1 MRRVPPRPLGRKRL
15 PRGSGCLGSASRRG
29 MGTLNT
35 VNTHPSALPLGLEE
49 MTEATCPH
57 FILKPPSQGCQL
69 PLQAPGPPFPLLSG
83 NSSWKQVDRR
93 DFISAEGIGSRSAT
107 SRPQR
112 AQGAHR
118 SFSDLFVCGSEP

>member
-57 FILKPPSQGCQL
+57 FILKPPLRVASCL
-69 PLQAPGPPFPLLSG
+69 C
-83 NSSWKQVDRR
+83 
-93 DFISAEGIGSRSAT
+93 
-107 SRPQR
+107 RPQ
-112 AQGAHR
+112 ALP
-118 SFSDLFVCGSEP
+118 SLS